1 MKILCVALLAA
12 SALFVTGTA
21 QAGPIVRS
29 RVVNYYSPSVSY
41 VSPTVYSIPVEA
53 VYVDPTIYTY
63 SYPSYSYAPYARSYY
78 PTYAY
83 SSYRRGRR

>member
-1 MKILCVALLAA
+1 MKTLCVALLAA
-12 SALFVTGTA
+12 SALFVTGTV
-21 QAGPIVRS
+21 QAGPLVRS

-41 VSPTVYSIPVEA
+41 VSPTVYSIPVQS
-53 VYVDPTIYTY
+53 VYVDPVIYTY
-63 SYPSYSYAPYARSYY
+63 SYPVYSYAPYAQSYY